1 MCHIVLSVCH
11 LAYFTQA
18 ILFTAGEE
26 LRRDACYLQ
35 QKHVRCFFAG
45 VFCLTLE
52 SSAYSLTQVKEI
64 PVLLDSLL
72 GFC

>member
-1 MCHIVLSVCH
+1 MCHTLLSVCH
-11 LAYFTQA
+11 LAYLAQA
-18 ILFTAGEE
+18 VLFTAGEE
-26 LRRDACYLQ
+26 LRQAACYLQ
-35 QKHVRCFFAG
+35 PKHVRCSFAG

-64 PVLLDSLL
+64 PALSDSLL